1 MSGTE
6 TAETT
11 GRAVPVGDAATG
23 RLSRAYRGQTAFDF
37 VGRRR
42 LAFGLSL
49 IMLVL
54 TIGSL
59 GLRGLDLGIDFEGG
73 VSWDVPGA
81 QLSITEAEQV
91 LSDGGLDPAAARIQ
105 ERASDSGEFIKI
117 QVPEQSTE
125 VQQEL
130 QEALAVAAGVDFDD
144 VSVNIVSSSWGREIT
159 DKAIR
164 ALVVF
169 TLLVVLFIS
178 IRYEWRMALAAVVAM
193 VHDVVISVGVY
204 SLLGFV
210 VTPAT
215 VIAFLTILGYS
226 LYDTIVIFDRVRENE
241 ARYETSNVPYADV
254 INTTMNQ
261 VLMRTLNT
269 TASSMIPVL
278 SILVIGAGVMGA
290 SALSEFAIALLVG
303 MLTGAYSSIFVAT
316 PLLALMRSGDERWRG
331 DDADRALGEDLRSLV
346 MGGVPTSVR
355 SRTAASGRTG
365 HRTDSAS
372 DGSASPRSGATSS
385 RAASQ
390 ESEGGRST
398 ADGSDGANNAAKTSE
413 QLLSHPPRP
422 RRKKRR

>member
-1 MSGTE
+1 MSGADI
-6 TAETT
+6 AEATV
-11 GRAVPVGDAATG
+11 RAVSVDDAATG

-49 IMLVL
+49 VMLVL

-81 QLSITEAEQV
+81 QLSIAEAEQV

-125 VQQEL
+125 VQQDL
-130 QEALAVAAGVDFDD
+130 QAALAGAAGVDFDD

-193 VHDVVISVGVY
+193 VHDVVISVGLY

-278 SILVIGAGVMGA
+278 SILIIGAGVMGA

-303 MLTGAYSSIFVAT
+303 MLTGAYSSIFVAA

-331 DDADRALGEDLRSLV
+331 SDADRALGEDLRSLV

-365 HRTDSAS
+365 RRADSAS
-372 DGSASPRSGATSS
+372 DGSASSR
-385 RAASQ
+385 RAAPSTDVTAQ
-390 ESEGGRST
+390 ESVGAIPT
-398 ADGSDGANNAAKTSE
+398 ADGSDGAKNAAKTSE

>member
-1 MSGTE
+1 MS
-6 TAETT
+6 TT
-11 GRAVPVGDAATG
+11 DTVDRSRRSGADVEAATG
-23 RLSRAYRGQTAFDF
+23 RLARAYRGQTAIDF

-42 LAFGLSL
+42 FAFALSL
-49 IMLVL
+49 VLLVL

-81 QLSITEAEQV
+81 QLSIADAEQV
-91 LSDGGLDPAAARIQ
+91 LVDRGLDPAAARIQ
-105 ERASDSGEFIKI
+105 ERSSESGAFIKI
-117 QVPEQSTE
+117 QVPVQPTE
-125 VQQEL
+125 VQQDL
-130 QEALAVAAGVDFDD
+130 QEALAVAAEVGFDD

-178 IRYEWRMALAAVVAM
+178 VRYEWRMALAAVAAM
-193 VHDVVISVGVY
+193 VHDVVISVGIY

-303 MLTGAYSSIFVAT
+303 MVTGAYSSIFVAA
-316 PLLALMRSGDERWRG
+316 PLLAMMRRGDDRWRG
-331 DDADRALGEDLRSLV
+331 DDSDRALGEDLRRLV
-346 MGGVPTSVR
+346 MGGTPTSVR
-355 SRTAASGRTG
+355 SRTVASGRSAERDRSVPQGSSAGSTATEAG
-365 HRTDSAS
+365 GAAS
-372 DGSASPRSGATSS
+372 DDGTESSPGPNDATS
-385 RAASQ
+385 
-390 ESEGGRST
+390 
-398 ADGSDGANNAAKTSE
+398 AAKTSE

>member
-1 MSGTE
+1 M
-6 TAETT
+6 
-11 GRAVPVGDAATG
+11 AARG
-23 RLSRAYRGQTAFDF
+23 SVQPSSRALGRMYRGQTAIDF

-42 LAFGLSL
+42 LALALSAL
-49 IMLVL
+49 MLVL

-59 GLRGLDLGIDFEGG
+59 ATRGLDLGIDFEGG
-73 VSWDVPGA
+73 VSWDVPSA
-81 QLSITEAEQV
+81 ELSIEQAEDV
-91 LSDGGLDPAAARIQ
+91 LADSGLDPAAARIQ
-105 ERASDSGEFIKI
+105 RRASDSGEFIKI
-117 QVPEQSTE
+117 QVPVQTTA
-125 VQQEL
+125 VQQDI
-130 QEALAVAAGVDFDD
+130 QEALAVAAGVEFDD

-159 DKAIR
+159 EKAIR

-169 TLLVVLFIS
+169 TLLVVAFIS
-178 IRYEWRMALAAVVAM
+178 IRYEWRMAIAAVAAM
-193 VHDVVISVGVY
+193 VHDVVISVGIY

-241 ARYETSNVPYADV
+241 ARYEAARVPYADV

-278 SILVIGAGVMGA
+278 SILIVGAWIMGA

-303 MLTGAYSSIFVAT
+303 MLTGAYSSIFVAA
-316 PLLALMRSGDERWRG
+316 PLLAMMRRGDERWRG
-331 DDADRALGEDLRSLV
+331 GDADRALGEDLRNLV
-346 MGGVPTSVR
+346 MGSVPTSVR
-355 SRTAASGRTG
+355 SRSVAMARTG
-365 HRTDSAS
+365 D
-372 DGSASPRSGATSS
+372 
-385 RAASQ
+385 RAAVSP
-390 ESEGGRST
+390 
-398 ADGSDGANNAAKTSE
+398 DGLDSRDRLDPLDEERTEAGEAERAAKSST

>member
-1 MSGTE
+1 MSGAD
-6 TAETT
+6 TAERTLGGVST
-11 GRAVPVGDAATG
+11 ADAATG

-42 LAFGLSL
+42 MAFALSL
-49 IMLVL
+49 VMLVL

-81 QLSITEAEQV
+81 ELSIAQAEQV
-91 LSDGGLDPAAARIQ
+91 LSESGLDPAAARIQ
-105 ERASDSGEFIKI
+105 ERSSDSGEFIKI
-117 QVPEQSTE
+117 QVPEQPAE

-130 QEALAVAAGVDFDD
+130 QEALAVAAGVNFDD
-144 VSVNIVSSSWGREIT
+144 VSTNIVSSSWGREIT

-164 ALVVF
+164 ALIVF

-193 VHDVVISVGVY
+193 VHDVVISVGIY

-278 SILVIGAGVMGA
+278 SILIIGAGIMGA

-331 DDADRALGEDLRSLV
+331 DNSDRALGEDLRSLV

-355 SRTAASGRTG
+355 SRAGASGRAG
-365 HRTDSAS
+365 DRTSPVADSSGSVRRDAATSDATAQDSAFGTGTAEGS
-372 DGSASPRSGATSS
+372 D
-385 RAASQ
+385 
-390 ESEGGRST
+390 RST
-398 ADGSDGANNAAKTSE
+398 SAAKSSE